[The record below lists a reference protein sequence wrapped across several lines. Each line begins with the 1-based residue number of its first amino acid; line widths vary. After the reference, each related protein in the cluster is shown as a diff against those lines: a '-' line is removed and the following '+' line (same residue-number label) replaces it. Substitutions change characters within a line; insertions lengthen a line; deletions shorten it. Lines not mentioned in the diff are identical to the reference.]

1 MFISV
6 FFIKIISFS
15 NTKTTHSG
23 TEIFF
28 QVQKPGGKRRPK
40 KHGRLWMGGGPV
52 KNEKNIFWRYVQ
64 INEWLFEL
72 RWFRVQQ
79 VLWPYCRYLE
89 SVRSTSLKIVH
100 ERNVQIWVLE
110 KNFFRSR
117 IFRISRFIV
126 WAIKFSPHQH
136 GHHDHIDP
144 FHYHLEKYHRKKRY
158 S

>member
-1 MFISV
+1 MREAVLRAQPQFLIYSCPL
-6 FFIKIISFS
+6 INIDSANLS
-15 NTKTTHSG
+15 S
-23 TEIFF
+23 TEA
-28 QVQKPGGKRRPK
+28 
-40 KHGRLWMGGGPV
+40 MGGAPV

-72 RWFRVQQ
+72 GWFRVQQ

-100 ERNVQIWVLE
+100 ERHVQIWVLE

-144 FHYHLEKYHRKKRY
+144 FHYHLEKYHRNKWY